1 MKKIYTFL
9 TIILMVAMPA
19 LGAENS
25 ATTLD
30 ALLEHVKQAQIQGE
44 EINRER
50 EKRFLAEKNRQEE
63 MLRKARVQLK
73 REEQLSNTL
82 NKRIDANEKKLAEM
96 EMTLQQRMGTLGE
109 MFGMVRQVA
118 GDLLVL
124 VNNSLVSAQYPGR
137 GEFLD
142 MLSQSKELPNIEQ
155 LEQLWFVL
163 QQEMTESGKVVK
175 FRTNVVTP
183 NGESHEAD
191 VTRVGVFT
199 AVSKGK
205 FLHYL
210 SESKKFVSLPRQ
222 PGNHSEQTASQF
234 EQTTRVV
241 APMVLDPTRGTIL
254 DLIAQKPAFLERIQ
268 QGGIIGYVIIGL
280 GIVGFLIG
288 LFRFVYLSIVGKR
301 MYKQMRNI
309 LKPNPENPLGRVI
322 SAYEKHKTEDIENVE
337 INLDEAVLK
346 EIPMLKHG
354 QDIIKL
360 FAAAAPLLGLLGT
373 VTGMIGTFQAITLF
387 GTGDPKLM
395 ASGISQALVTTML
408 GLTVAI
414 PLLFIHCLIASRSK
428 VLIQILEEQ
437 SAGLV
442 AKKTDR
448 TEE

>member
-1 MKKIYTFL
+1 MKKILTFL

-30 ALLEHVKQAQIQGE
+30 ALLEHVKQAQIHGE

-63 MLRKARVQLK
+63 MLRKARVELK
-73 REEQLSNTL
+73 REEKLSNTL
-82 NKRIDANEKKLAEM
+82 NNRIDANEKKLAEM
-96 EMTLQQRMGTLGE
+96 ETTLQQRMGTLGE

-118 GDLLVL
+118 GGLLVL
-124 VNNSLVSAQYPGR
+124 VNNSLVSAQYPNR

-199 AVSKGK
+199 AVSNGK

-210 SESKKFVSLPRQ
+210 PESKKLVSLPRQ

-234 EQTTRVV
+234 EQTTSGV

-268 QGGIIGYVIIGL
+268 QGGIIGYVIIAL
-280 GIVGFLIG
+280 GIVGLLIG

-322 SAYEKHKTEDIENVE
+322 SAYEKHKTGDIENVE

-354 QDIIKL
+354 QDMIKL

-414 PLLFIHCLIASRSK
+414 PLLFIHSLMISRSK

-437 SAGLV
+437 SAGLI
-442 AKKTDR
+442 AKKV
-448 TEE
+448 EQKEG

>member
-1 MKKIYTFL
+1 MKKIHTFL

-30 ALLEHVKQAQIQGE
+30 ALLEYVKQAQIQGE

-63 MLRKARVQLK
+63 MLRKARVELK
-73 REEQLSNTL
+73 REEKLSNTL
-82 NKRIDANEKKLAEM
+82 NNRIDANEKKLAEM
-96 EMTLQQRMGTLGE
+96 ETTLQQRMGTLGE

-118 GDLLVL
+118 GDLLAL
-124 VNNSLVSAQYPGR
+124 VDNSLVSAQYPSR

-175 FRTNVVTP
+175 FRTSVVTP
-183 NGESHEAD
+183 NGKSHETD

-210 SESKKFVSLPRQ
+210 PESKKFVSLPRQ
-222 PGNHSEQTASQF
+222 PGNHSEQTAREF
-234 EQTTRVV
+234 EQTTRGV

-254 DLIAQKPAFLERIQ
+254 DLIAQKPTFLERIQ
-268 QGGIIGYVIIGL
+268 QGGIIGYVIIAL
-280 GIVGFLIG
+280 GIVGFLIA
-288 LFRFVYLSIVGKR
+288 LFRLVYLYIVGKR

-309 LKPNPENPLGRVI
+309 LKPNPKNPLGRVI
-322 SAYEKHKTEDIENVE
+322 SAYEKHKTGDIESVE

-414 PLLFIHCLIASRSK
+414 PLLFIHSLMASRSK

-437 SAGLV
+437 SAGLI
-442 AKKTDR
+442 AKKV
-448 TEE
+448 EQKEG

>member
-1 MKKIYTFL
+1 MKKILTFL

-30 ALLEHVKQAQIQGE
+30 ALLEHVKQAQIHGE

-63 MLRKARVQLK
+63 MLRKARVELK
-73 REEQLSNTL
+73 REEKLSNTL
-82 NKRIDANEKKLAEM
+82 NNRIDANEKKLAEM
-96 EMTLQQRMGTLGE
+96 ETTLQQRMGTLGE

-124 VNNSLVSAQYPGR
+124 VNNSLVSAQYPNR

-199 AVSKGK
+199 AVSNGK

-210 SESKKFVSLPRQ
+210 PESKKLVSLFRQ
-222 PGNHSEQTASQF
+222 PGNHSEQTAREF
-234 EQTTRVV
+234 EQTTSGV

-268 QGGIIGYVIIGL
+268 QGGIIGYVIIAL

-322 SAYEKHKTEDIENVE
+322 SAYEKHKTGDIENVE

-414 PLLFIHCLIASRSK
+414 PLLFIHCLMASRSK

-437 SAGLV
+437 SAGLI
-442 AKKTDR
+442 AKKTDQK
-448 TEE
+448 EE

>member
-1 MKKIYTFL
+1 MKKIHTFL

-30 ALLEHVKQAQIQGE
+30 ALLEHVKQARIHGE

-63 MLRKARVQLK
+63 MLRKARVELK
-73 REEQLSNTL
+73 REEKLSNTL
-82 NKRIDANEKKLAEM
+82 NNRIDANEKKLAEM
-96 EMTLQQRMGTLGE
+96 ETTLQQRMGTLGE

-124 VNNSLVSAQYPGR
+124 VNNSLVSAQYPNR

-199 AVSKGK
+199 AVSNGK

-210 SESKKFVSLPRQ
+210 PESKKLVSLPRQ

-234 EQTTRVV
+234 EQTTSGVT
-241 APMVLDPTRGTIL
+241 PMVLDPTRGTIL

-268 QGGIIGYVIIGL
+268 QGGIIGYVIIAL
-280 GIVGFLIG
+280 GIVGLLIG

-322 SAYEKHKTEDIENVE
+322 SAYEKHKTGDIENVE

-354 QDIIKL
+354 QDMIKL

-437 SAGLV
+437 SAGLI
-442 AKKTDR
+442 AKKTDQK
-448 TEE
+448 EE

>member
-1 MKKIYTFL
+1 MKKILTFL

-25 ATTLD
+25 ATSLD
-30 ALLEHVKQAQIQGE
+30 ALLEHVKQAQIHGE

-63 MLRKARVQLK
+63 MLRKARVELK
-73 REEQLSNTL
+73 CEEKLSNTL
-82 NKRIDANEKKLAEM
+82 NNRIDANEKKLAEM
-96 EMTLQQRMGTLGE
+96 ETTLQQRMGTLGE

-124 VNNSLVSAQYPGR
+124 VNNSLVSAQYPNR

-199 AVSKGK
+199 AVSNGK

-210 SESKKFVSLPRQ
+210 PESKKLVSLPRQ
-222 PGNHSEQTASQF
+222 PGNHSEQTAREF
-234 EQTTRVV
+234 EQTTSGV

-268 QGGIIGYVIIGL
+268 QGGIIGYVIIAL
-280 GIVGFLIG
+280 GIVGLLIG

-322 SAYEKHKTEDIENVE
+322 SAYEKHKTGDIENVE

-354 QDIIKL
+354 QDMIKL

-414 PLLFIHCLIASRSK
+414 PLLFIHSLMISRSK

-437 SAGLV
+437 SAGLI
-442 AKKTDR
+442 AKKV
-448 TEE
+448 EQKEG

>member
-1 MKKIYTFL
+1 MKKILTFL

-30 ALLEHVKQAQIQGE
+30 ALLEHVKQAQIHGE

-63 MLRKARVQLK
+63 MLRKARVELK
-73 REEQLSNTL
+73 REEKLSNTL
-82 NKRIDANEKKLAEM
+82 NNRIDANEKKLAEM
-96 EMTLQQRMGTLGE
+96 ETTLQQRMGTLGE

-124 VNNSLVSAQYPGR
+124 VNNSLVSAQYPNR

-199 AVSKGK
+199 AVSNGK

-210 SESKKFVSLPRQ
+210 PESKKLVSLPRQ
-222 PGNHSEQTASQF
+222 PGNHSEQTAREF
-234 EQTTRVV
+234 EQTTSGV

-268 QGGIIGYVIIGL
+268 QGGIIGYVIIAL
-280 GIVGFLIG
+280 GIVGLLIG

-322 SAYEKHKTEDIENVE
+322 SAYEKHKTGDIENVE

-414 PLLFIHCLIASRSK
+414 PLLFIHCLMASRSK

-437 SAGLV
+437 SAGLI
-442 AKKTDR
+442 AKKTDQK
-448 TEE
+448 EE

>member
-1 MKKIYTFL
+1 MKKIHTFL

-30 ALLEHVKQAQIQGE
+30 ALLEHVKRAQIQGE

-63 MLRKARVQLK
+63 MLRKARVELK
-73 REEQLSNTL
+73 REEKLSNTL
-82 NKRIDANEKKLAEM
+82 NKRIDTNEKKLAEM
-96 EMTLQQRMGTLGE
+96 ETTLQQRMGTLGE

-118 GDLLVL
+118 GDLLAL
-124 VNNSLVSAQYPGR
+124 VDNSLVSAQYPGR

-183 NGESHEAD
+183 NGKSHEAD

-210 SESKKFVSLPRQ
+210 PESKKLVSLPRQ
-222 PGNHSEQTASQF
+222 PDNHSEQTAREF
-234 EQTTRVV
+234 EQTTKVI

-268 QGGIIGYVIIGL
+268 QGGIIGYVIIAL
-280 GIVGFLIG
+280 GIVGLLIG

-309 LKPNPENPLGRVI
+309 LKPNPKNPLGRVI
-322 SAYEKHKTEDIENVE
+322 SAYEKHNTGDIESVE
-337 INLDEAVLK
+337 INLDEAVMK

-354 QDIIKL
+354 QNIIKL

-414 PLLFIHCLIASRSK
+414 PLLFIHSLMASRSK

-437 SAGLV
+437 SAGLI
-442 AKKTDR
+442 AKKV
-448 TEE
+448 EQKEG

>member
-1 MKKIYTFL
+1 MKKINIFL
-9 TIILMVAMPA
+9 TIILMVATPA

-30 ALLEHVKQAQIQGE
+30 ALLEHVKRAQIQGE
-44 EINRER
+44 EINRGR

-63 MLRKARVQLK
+63 MLRKARVELK
-73 REEQLSNTL
+73 YEEKLSNTL
-82 NKRIDANEKKLAEM
+82 NKRIDANEKKLVEM
-96 EMTLQQRMGTLGE
+96 ETTLQQRIGTLGE

-118 GDLLVL
+118 GDLLAL
-124 VNNSLVSAQYPGR
+124 VDNSLVSAQYPNR

-183 NGESHEAD
+183 NGKSHEAD

-210 SESKKFVSLPRQ
+210 PESKKFVSLPRQ
-222 PGNHSEQTASQF
+222 PGSHAEQTASQF
-234 EQTTRVV
+234 EQTTSGV

-254 DLIAQKPAFLERIQ
+254 DLIAQKPVFLERIQ
-268 QGGIIGYVIIGL
+268 QGGIIGYVIIAL

-322 SAYEKHKTEDIENVE
+322 SAYEKHKTGDIEHVE
-337 INLDEAVLK
+337 INMDKAVLE

-354 QDIIKL
+354 QDMIKL

-414 PLLFIHCLIASRSK
+414 PLLFIHCLMASKSK
-428 VLIQILEEQ
+428 TLIQILEEQ
-437 SAGLV
+437 SAGLI
-442 AKKTDR
+442 AKKVEQK
-448 TEE
+448 EE

>member
-1 MKKIYTFL
+1 MKKILTFL

-30 ALLEHVKQAQIQGE
+30 ALLEHVKQAQIHGE

-63 MLRKARVQLK
+63 MLRKARVELK
-73 REEQLSNTL
+73 REEKLSNTL
-82 NKRIDANEKKLAEM
+82 NNRIDANEKKLAEM
-96 EMTLQQRMGTLGE
+96 ETTLQQRMGTLGE

-124 VNNSLVSAQYPGR
+124 VNNSLVSAQYPNR

-199 AVSKGK
+199 AVSNGK

-210 SESKKFVSLPRQ
+210 PESKKLVSLPRQ
-222 PGNHSEQTASQF
+222 PGNHSEQTAREF
-234 EQTTRVV
+234 EQTTSGV

-268 QGGIIGYVIIGL
+268 QGGIIGYVIIAL
-280 GIVGFLIG
+280 GIVGLLIG

-322 SAYEKHKTEDIENVE
+322 SAYEKHKTGDIENVE

-354 QDIIKL
+354 QDMIKL

-414 PLLFIHCLIASRSK
+414 PLLFIHCLMASRSK

-437 SAGLV
+437 SAGLI
-442 AKKTDR
+442 AKKI
-448 TEE
+448 EQKEG

>member
-1 MKKIYTFL
+1 MKKIHTFL

-30 ALLEHVKQAQIQGE
+30 ALLEHVKRAQIQGE

-63 MLRKARVQLK
+63 MLRKAHVELK
-73 REEQLSNTL
+73 GEEKLSNTL
-82 NKRIDANEKKLAEM
+82 NNRIDANEKKLADM
-96 EMTLQQRMGTLGE
+96 ETTLQQRMGTLGE

-118 GDLLVL
+118 GDLLAL
-124 VNNSLVSAQYPGR
+124 VDNSLVSAQYPSR
-137 GEFLD
+137 SKFLD

-183 NGESHEAD
+183 NGKSHEAD

-210 SESKKFVSLPRQ
+210 PESKKLVSLPRQ
-222 PGNHSEQTASQF
+222 PGNHSEQTAREF
-234 EQTTRVV
+234 EQTTKVV

-254 DLIAQKPAFLERIQ
+254 GLIAQKPTFLERIQ
-268 QGGIIGYVIIGL
+268 QGGIIGYVIIAL

-288 LFRFVYLSIVGKR
+288 LFRFVYISIVGKR

-309 LKPNPENPLGRVI
+309 LKPNPKNPLGRVI
-322 SAYEKHKTEDIENVE
+322 SAYEKHKTGDIESVE

-354 QDIIKL
+354 QNIIKL

-414 PLLFIHCLIASRSK
+414 PLLFIHSLMASRSK

-437 SAGLV
+437 SAGLI
-442 AKKTDR
+442 AKKV
-448 TEE
+448 EQKEG

>member
-1 MKKIYTFL
+1 MKKIHTFL

-25 ATTLD
+25 ATSLD
-30 ALLEHVKQAQIQGE
+30 ALLEHVKRARIQGE

-50 EKRFLAEKNRQEE
+50 EERFLAEKNRQEE
-63 MLRKARVQLK
+63 MLRKARVELK
-73 REEQLSNTL
+73 CEEKLSNTL
-82 NKRIDANEKKLAEM
+82 DNRIDANEKKLAEM
-96 EMTLQQRMGTLGE
+96 ETTLQQRMGTLGE

-118 GDLLVL
+118 GDLLAL
-124 VNNSLVSAQYPGR
+124 VDNSLVSAQYPNR

-183 NGESHEAD
+183 NGKSQEAD

-210 SESKKFVSLPRQ
+210 PESKKLVSLPRQ
-222 PGNHSEQTASQF
+222 PGNHSEQTAMEF
-234 EQTTRVV
+234 EQTTKVV

-254 DLIAQKPAFLERIQ
+254 DLIAQKPTFLERIQ
-268 QGGIIGYVIIGL
+268 QGGIIGYVIIAL

-309 LKPNPENPLGRVI
+309 LKPNPKNPLGRVI
-322 SAYEKHKTEDIENVE
+322 SAYEKHKTGDIENVE

-414 PLLFIHCLIASRSK
+414 PLLFIHCLMASRSK

-437 SAGLV
+437 SAGLI
-442 AKKTDR
+442 AKKI
-448 TEE
+448 EQKEG